1 MSSWH
6 WESHAAQHNLHRS
19 NVSGN
24 TLDLQGVDVE
34 EVTCLAPKRLANHSA
49 YPMASPKKRP
59 WHQKCPCAQN
69 AWALYYNTKWVK
81 LIYSIYYNIEF
92 GQVLMSFWAW
102 QNQMFHLS
110 FVSFIMGIP
119 CTFPFLADFDFLC
132 SNPMQEFLS
141 VGIWPC
147 IFPHHKE
154 GITPC
159 LGKGGTEWLRD
170 KSWEW
175 CLGGRWRRRFT
186 LPDSIYPYMQTCAI
200 CCTCTWMAYRIYI

>member
-1 MSSWH
+1 MYIVACVSFFMSSWH

-49 YPMASPKKRP
+49 YPMASPQKRP

-119 CTFPFLADFDFLC
+119 CTFPFFGWLWFFLYQ
-132 SNPMQEFLS
+132 SNA
-141 VGIWPC
+141 GI
-147 IFPHHKE
+147 FV
-154 GITPC
+154 
-159 LGKGGTEWLRD
+159 
-170 KSWEW
+170 SWH
-175 CLGGRWRRRFT
+175 
-186 LPDSIYPYMQTCAI
+186 
-200 CCTCTWMAYRIYI
+200 MAMHFSPS